1 MEEWFLARG
10 YLKAVVNNQRDKV
23 VLVEPS
29 LLRKLWQVIFLLLLT
44 ITLIKVKELGK
55 LIRDLLPFYLLIV
68 MEKLKRFSRL
78 IQSHLT
84 KMREK

>member
-29 LLRKLWQVIFLLLLT
+29 LLRKLW
-44 ITLIKVKELGK
+44 
-55 LIRDLLPFYLLIV
+55 
-68 MEKLKRFSRL
+68 
-78 IQSHLT
+78 
-84 KMREK
+84 